1 MDVRRRTAIRV
12 GGAAALFAVTGP
24 AVAAT
29 ANPLAAAIAPDGE
42 SMKVVRVLLRDDG
55 QTHVAADQ
63 VAADKSPYPLFKQ
76 FLTHNATKT
85 AIYSAP
91 AHHKIAGGKDAG
103 KALLFIVAGETTLMA
118 GGAKQHCPAGTA
130 ILMDA
135 GSAPGLNETA
145 GPAGYT
151 AIKVQLAD

>member
-1 MDVRRRTAIRV
+1 MDVRRRTVIKV
-12 GGAAALFAVTGP
+12 GGAAALFATTRP
-24 AVAAT
+24 APAAPV
-29 ANPLAAAIAPDGE
+29 NPLAAAIAPDGQ

-55 QTHVAADQ
+55 QTHIAEDQ

-91 AHHKIAGGKDAG
+91 PHHEIAGGKDVG
-103 KALLFIVAGETTLMA
+103 KALLFVVAGETTLKVS
-118 GGAKQHCPAGTA
+118 GATQLCPVGTT
-130 ILMDA
+130 ILIDA
-135 GSAPGLNETA
+135 GSGAGFSETA